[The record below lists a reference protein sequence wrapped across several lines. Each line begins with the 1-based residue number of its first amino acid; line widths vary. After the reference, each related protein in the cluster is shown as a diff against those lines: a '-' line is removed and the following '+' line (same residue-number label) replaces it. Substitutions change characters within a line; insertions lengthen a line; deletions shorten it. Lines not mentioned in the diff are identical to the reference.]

1 MSLYSLTSVKMI
13 HSVYSEHDIAAAIL
27 VSKGSRLRFWYK
39 FLVPVPDNFGSPE
52 KFCYRYKIS
61 RFCRFLAEMYIL

>member
-1 MSLYSLTSVKMI
+1 MSLYSLKSVEMI
-13 HSVYSEHDIAAAIL
+13 HSVYSEPDIAALIL

-39 FLVPVPDNFGSPE
+39 FLVPVPDNSGSPE
-52 KFCYRYKIS
+52 KFRYRYKIS